1 MTTYPRVYCV
11 TMLSGSFVGEG
22 GLSWGEGSIF
32 PVELALSGDGSPPP
46 RVVMKDGHQN
56 KQQPASQL

>member
-1 MTTYPRVYCV
+1 
-11 TMLSGSFVGEG
+11 MLSGSFVGEG